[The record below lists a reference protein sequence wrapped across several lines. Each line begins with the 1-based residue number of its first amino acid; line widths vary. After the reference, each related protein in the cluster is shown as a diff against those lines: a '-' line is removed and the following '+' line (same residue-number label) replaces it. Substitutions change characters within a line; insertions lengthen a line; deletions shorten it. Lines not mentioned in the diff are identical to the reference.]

1 MARAAAGS
9 WSSRRRSADGVSSR
23 AATAVSAEIVAV
35 RGPPSITA
43 ISPKYEPGS
52 SAETSLPEMLTFA
65 VPS

>member
-1 MARAAAGS
+1 
-9 WSSRRRSADGVSSR
+9 VSSSE
-23 AATAVSAEIVAV
+23 ATAVSAEIVAV

-52 SAETSLPEMLTFA
+52 IVVTFLPSMLTFA